1 MTHRMLLW
9 CSCVHMLV
17 TVSVLREGSVMMQI
31 NVDTVDGGLTLNE
44 DFLVDFGKEP
54 DGPVLAHELRYPGG
68 DCTSDIWL

>member
-1 MTHRMLLW
+1 
-9 CSCVHMLV
+9 
-17 TVSVLREGSVMMQI
+17 MMQI